1 MGTYRS
7 IFKTLKFSSRK
18 TKFYII
24 LLIHSRKKNP
34 KSTNFAFINRLWK
47 IKVMPMKCCIYT
59 MRCRS
64 ETYPG
69 CTIFLVLLNEDGLL
83 SLMNDK
89 NFVVW
94 GRWVLIIFKNKFLR
108 NKIAYQLRQEK
119 P

>member
-1 MGTYRS
+1 
-7 IFKTLKFSSRK
+7 
-18 TKFYII
+18 
-24 LLIHSRKKNP
+24 
-34 KSTNFAFINRLWK
+34 
-47 IKVMPMKCCIYT
+47 

-108 NKIAYQLRQEK
+108 NKIA
-119 P
+119 

>member
-1 MGTYRS
+1 
-7 IFKTLKFSSRK
+7 
-18 TKFYII
+18 
-24 LLIHSRKKNP
+24 
-34 KSTNFAFINRLWK
+34 
-47 IKVMPMKCCIYT
+47 

-119 P
+119 T